1 MEVRKLYEQSTMAF
15 SEFLYIFYH
24 LGHFLTLLDRLAG
37 GCETSNRLAGK
48 CSDGLWAPSSCHIHL
63 FFFPTLA
70 KYVHNKRLI
79 TILAIGS
86 LLTALLYIPSTGF
99 TALLIVTIL
108 FSVFYPAL
116 LPAVESSAA
125 TLVQYGNIHYGKSR
139 SYGSFGFVIA
149 VLIISMLTGVFE
161 RTSSSGA

>member
-1 MEVRKLYEQSTMAF
+1 MNNQRWLSQNFFT
-15 SEFLYIFYH
+15 FLSRGIFLPYWTGWLVDAKH
-24 LGHFLTLLDRLAG
+24 LTVSQASVVMGCGLARA
-37 GCETSNRLAGK
+37 TSN
-48 CSDGLWAPSSCHIHL
+48 L

-108 FSVFYPAL
+108 FSV
-116 LPAVESSAA
+116 LPSAITCCGKQCRYACAVW
-125 TLVQYGNIHYGKSR
+125 QYS
-139 SYGSFGFVIA
+139 
-149 VLIISMLTGVFE
+149 LW
-161 RTSSSGA
+161 

>member
-15 SEFLYIFYH
+15 SEFLYIFITWGIFLPYWTGWLVDAKH
-24 LGHFLTLLDRLAG
+24 LTVSQASVVMGCGLLARA
-37 GCETSNRLAGK
+37 TSN
-48 CSDGLWAPSSCHIHL
+48 L

-108 FSVFYPAL
+108 FSVFTQRYYLLWKAVPLRLCSMAIFIMVKAVPMVHLAL
-116 LPAVESSAA
+116 SS
-125 TLVQYGNIHYGKSR
+125 L
-139 SYGSFGFVIA
+139 F
-149 VLIISMLTGVFE
+149 
-161 RTSSSGA
+161 

>member
-1 MEVRKLYEQSTMAF
+1 MNNQRWLSQNFFTFLSLGAF
-15 SEFLYIFYH
+15 SYP
-24 LGHFLTLLDRLAG
+24 TDRLAG

-48 CSDGLWAPSSCHIHL
+48 CSDGLWAPSSCHINL

-108 FSVFYPAL
+108 FSVFTQHYYP
-116 LPAVESSAA
+116 VESSAA

-149 VLIISMLTGVFE
+149 VLIISMLTGVLE